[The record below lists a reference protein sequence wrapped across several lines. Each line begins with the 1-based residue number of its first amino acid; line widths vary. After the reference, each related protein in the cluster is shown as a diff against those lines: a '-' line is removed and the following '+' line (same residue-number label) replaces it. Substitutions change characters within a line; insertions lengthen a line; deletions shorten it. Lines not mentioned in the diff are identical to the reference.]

1 MQDDQI
7 LKTKGGAALLKV
19 AKKTAY
25 STVRTGKQPAL
36 EVRGQ

>member
-7 LKTKGGAALLKV
+7 RKTKGGAALLKV
-19 AKKTAY
+19 GKKTAY
-25 STVRTGKQPAL
+25 SMAQTGKQPAL